1 MIIWIPLVHL
11 KFLTFYFVFKFLYD
25 CQQLTDQS
33 STKIF
38 QIISNLRC
46 WIGAHTTVCDC
57 SALRFFSSSSLQHTQ
72 LNGESPPG
80 QSWCAVLFPNKDFY
94 KDLFNFYVIDILWW
108 RILDNN
114 YFTVTFLRRSNKCF
128 YLKIKTQRTMNH

>member
-1 MIIWIPLVHL
+1 MIISIPLVHL

-38 QIISNLRC
+38 QIC
-46 WIGAHTTVCDC
+46 AAE
-57 SALRFFSSSSLQHTQ
+57 SARTQLSVTAVHLDFFSSSSLQHKQ